1 MNIEITCFVKL
12 IRTGTNNPDLF
23 MCLHVEIIPV
33 VHMSVHYVQF
43 RIQSN
48 NFGKMK
54 NWESVLYVCAF
65 SNKKA

>member
-1 MNIEITCFVKL
+1 
-12 IRTGTNNPDLF
+12 